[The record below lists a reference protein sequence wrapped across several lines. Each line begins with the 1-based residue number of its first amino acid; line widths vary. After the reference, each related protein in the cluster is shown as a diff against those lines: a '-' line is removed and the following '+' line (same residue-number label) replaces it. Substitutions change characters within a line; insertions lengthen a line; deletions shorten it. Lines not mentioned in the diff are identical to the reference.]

1 MLRAQTHQDIH
12 STSGIH
18 LYVVIRE
25 NAYTYSF
32 SETCLHLKELE
43 AEQRVSLGTRFSN
56 FLSASMTAPMSSLPM
71 SDIII
76 TSVRQ
81 LISERHSLNLTRS
94 DILGVCARVCMC
106 MCVSTRGPITSLS
119 CTSNEAHRISAP
131 PRLCLDGN

>member
-71 SDIII
+71 SDIIV

-94 DILGVCARVCMC
+94 DILGVCARVCVC
-106 MCVSTRGPITSLS
+106 ER
-119 CTSNEAHRISAP
+119 ERIF
-131 PRLCLDGN
+131 L